1 MGGVETMT
9 DLIRKM
15 GLDTLSE
22 RERIELAIALLD
34 SAHHLVEAAPISEAQ
49 RVELERRLAAHLA
62 NPHDV
67 VPWEQ
72 AKSAALQKEIDDLNG
87 KVVSMTKKGDEEKA
101 ASEKSIASLNDR
113 LSSYEKRLKQFA
125 DALEQWKLAQ
135 QQAAGTAQQKEAA
148 RVDLANQVLFLKN
161 TVADRERKNL
171 NLYKTSLEILERYE
185 NYALGKA
192 LSAREP
198 FIQKT
203 RVTVENQVQGYKDAI
218 IDNRIS
224 AQPK

>member
-1 MGGVETMT
+1 MKSFLC
-9 DLIRKM
+9 LILLILPLTAQEVSPAEAK
-15 GLDTLSE
+15 L
-22 RERIELAIALLD
+22 REQLRGIALQLR
-34 SAHHLVEAAPISEAQ
+34 AAETEKANA
-49 RVELERRLAAHLA
+49 LATYAA
-62 NPHDV
+62 
-67 VPWEQ
+67 EQ
-72 AKSAALQKEIDDLNG
+72 AKTAALQAETDALNG
-87 KVVSMTKKGDEEKA
+87 KLVSMTKQADLDKA
-101 ASEKSIASLNDR
+101 ASEKTIASLTDR
-113 LSSYEKRLKQFA
+113 LTTYEKRLKEYA
-125 DALEQWKLAQ
+125 EALEKWKLAQ

-148 RVDLANQVLFLKN
+148 RADLENQVMFLKN

-171 NLYKTSLEILERYE
+171 NLYKTSLDILERYE

-203 RVTVENQVQGYKDAI
+203 RVTVENQVQDYKDTV